1 MELIEKLM
9 DIEFWLT
16 LVENFKALGPIGP
29 IFLAL
34 IESLIPALP
43 LIAIVTFNVGVYG
56 GILGFAYSWIG
67 TTIGSF
73 LVFFV
78 SRTYFKKWLYPHMMK
93 HKLIKRI
100 MNWITQTSGIE
111 LFLLTCVAFTP
122 SSLINISYG
131 LSGFGAR
138 KFYSTLLISKL
149 VMIAVLAIFGN
160 SISMAT
166 QNPFYLLLAIAILL
180 ALIVATS
187 KIKKHTKFDTVE
199 KEAK

>member
-1 MELIEKLM
+1 MELIEELL

-16 LVENFKALGPIGP
+16 LVENFKSLGPIGP

-73 LVFFV
+73 LVFSI
-78 SRTYFKKWLYPHMMK
+78 SRAYFKKWLYPFMMK
-93 HKLIKRI
+93 HKLIKRVLD
-100 MNWITQTSGIE
+100 WITKTSGIE

-131 LSGFGAR
+131 LSGFSAK
-138 KFYSTLLISKL
+138 KFYTTLLISKL
-149 VMIAVLAIFGN
+149 VMIFVLAVFGN
-160 SISMAT
+160 SLSMSA
-166 QNPFYLLLAIAILL
+166 QNPFYLLLAVAILL
-180 ALIVATS
+180 ALFVATS
-187 KIKKHTKFDTVE
+187 KIKKHTKFDKVE
-199 KEAK
+199 KEDK